1 MINFTKM
8 QGLGNDF
15 IVIDNI
21 DGDVSLS
28 VEEIRQLSDRRFGI
42 GFDQLLMVENSIN
55 KEADFRYVI
64 FNADGSEVSQCGNG
78 ARCFALYIRK
88 NNLTNKNPISVET
101 SAGIIILKINK
112 DNSVQVEMGEPKFN
126 SFDIPLD
133 INQLSTEY
141 SLEEFRL
148 GVLSIGNPHAVLV
161 VDDLDSPNIETIG
174 SKLQNSDYFPESV
187 NVGFMKILNRCE
199 IRLRVIER
207 GAGETLACGS
217 GACAAVIHGVTLGLL
232 DSKIDVHLK
241 GGDAIVEYDG
251 NNVYLS
257 GPGEFVYEGSVNLR
271 SGAS

>member
-28 VEEIRQLSDRRFGI
+28 VEEIRKLSDRRFGI
-42 GFDQLLMVENSIN
+42 GFDQLLMVENPIN

-101 SAGIIILKINK
+101 STGIMILKINR
-112 DNSVQVEMGEPKFN
+112 DNSVRVEMGEPKFN

-133 INQLSTEY
+133 INKLSTEY

-148 GVLSIGNPHAVLV
+148 GALSIGNPHAVLV
-161 VDDLDSPNIETIG
+161 VDDLDSSNIETIG
-174 SKLQNSDYFPESV
+174 SKLQNSDYFPEGV

-217 GACAAVIHGVTLGLL
+217 GACAAVIHGVMLGLL
-232 DSKIDVHLK
+232 DSKVDVHLK

-251 NNVYLS
+251 KNVYLS

>member
-21 DGDVSLS
+21 DGNVSLS
-28 VEEIRQLSDRRFGI
+28 VEEIRKLSDRRFGI
-42 GFDQLLMVENSIN
+42 GFDQLLMVESPIK

-101 SAGIIILKINK
+101 STGIMILNINR
-112 DNSVQVEMGEPKFN
+112 DNSVRVEMGEPKFK

-133 INQLSTEY
+133 INKLSTEY
-141 SLEEFRL
+141 SLEEFKL

-161 VDDLDSPNIETIG
+161 VDDLESPNIETIG
-174 SKLQNSDYFPESV
+174 SKLQSSDYFPEGV
-187 NVGFMKILNRCE
+187 NVGFMQILNKSE

-207 GAGETLACGS
+207 GVGETLACGS
-217 GACAAVIHGVTLGLL
+217 GACAAVVHGVMLGLL
-232 DSKIDVHLK
+232 DSKVDVHLK
-241 GGDAIVEYDG
+241 GGDAVVEYDG

-271 SGAS
+271 SGAF